1 MGECWAGR
9 RIQGEKG
16 LGRLSGELVLLGD
29 MRDFLQQTGQ
39 PGKVPK
45 TRSQETLGETGVL
58 AHLSVISFTLLYR
71 ILM

>member
-1 MGECWAGR
+1 MLGREEDPSGEGAWQAER
-9 RIQGEKG
+9 RI
-16 LGRLSGELVLLGD
+16 VLLGD

-45 TRSQETLGETGVL
+45 TRSQETLRETGVL